1 MHLSGG
7 IMNKKIAVI
16 GGGNV
21 GATCAMYLAEEN
33 LADVVLVDIIEGMPQ
48 GKGLDLSQAGPVRG
62 YNAKV
67 YGTNKY
73 SDIKGSDIVIMTAGL
88 PRKPGMSR
96 EDLLNM
102 NASIVATAAKN
113 IKKYAPKSF
122 VIVVSNP
129 LDLMTF
135 HMRRITGFPANRVL
149 GQAGVLD
156 STRFRTFI
164 SMELDVAMTD
174 IQAMVLGG
182 HGDTMVPLPRYT
194 TVAGIPVGELIP
206 KKRLDE
212 IAARTAGGGGEI
224 VKLLKTGSAF
234 YAPAAASV
242 DMCRSILCDEKKIMP
257 CSAYLNGEY
266 GIKDIYIGVPV
277 VLGAKGVEKILELKL
292 AKNELAALQS
302 SAATYKVH
310 LKDIK

>member
-1 MHLSGG
+1 
-7 IMNKKIAVI
+7 MNKKIAVI

-33 LADVVLVDIIEGMPQ
+33 LADVVLVDIVEGMPQ

-62 YNAKV
+62 YNSKV

-135 HMRRITGFPANRVL
+135 QMRKITGFPANRVL

-206 KKRLDE
+206 AKRLKE
-212 IAARTAGGGGEI
+212 IAHRTAVGGGEI
-224 VKLLKTGSAF
+224 VKLLKTGSAY
-234 YAPAAASV
+234 YAPAAAAV
-242 DMCRSILCDEKKIMP
+242 DMCRSIICDEKKIMP
-257 CSAYLNGEY
+257 CSAYLTGQY

-292 AKNELAALQS
+292 AAPEKKALQK
-302 SAATYKVH
+302 SAKTYKVH